1 MQRLAN
7 ERGFTL
13 IELMITLVIAMVI
26 LGGLLLNFTSQ
37 STQYKYQNKRGDAVQ
52 DLEFTLRFI
61 ARDIQG
67 ALISA
72 SSFEVTGAAVDPTSV
87 NFDGAAS
94 SPSAWL
100 SMNVWDNAVATAD
113 KQAVRCY
120 RYRGGTGTAST
131 RWKLYF
137 NRDKSTCSAT
147 VSLVGFDP
155 VLGESTGMRVT
166 HFRIFRDGAVGDG
179 RANYTGVPP
188 ALPAKVVKDAQDN
201 VYNVPAF
208 TVLIEIEIDAANK
221 GAATDVLG
229 MALAVGSKRR
239 IWRYIQV
246 YPNTVFD

>member
-1 MQRLAN
+1 MQRLVD

-13 IELMITLVIAMVI
+13 IEMMIAMVIAMVI

-37 STQYKYQNKRGDAVQ
+37 SAHYKYQNKRGDAVQ

-72 SSFEVTGAAVDPTSV
+72 SSFEVTGVAGDPTSV
-87 NFDGAAS
+87 KLDGSAS
-94 SPSAWL
+94 SSSTWL
-100 SMNVWDNAVATAD
+100 SMNVWDNAVVATD

-120 RYRGGTGTAST
+120 RYRGGTGTVST

-137 NRDKSTCSAT
+137 NRDKSTCSAAIALT
-147 VSLVGFDP
+147 GFAS

-179 RANYTGVPP
+179 RVNYKGVPP
-188 ALPAKVVKDAQDN
+188 ALPVKVVKDAQDN
-201 VYNVPAF
+201 IYNVPAF
-208 TVLIEIEIDAANK
+208 TVLLEIEIDAANK

-229 MALAVGSKRR
+229 AALPAGSKRR
-239 IWRYIQV
+239 IWRYIQA
-246 YPNTVFD
+246 YPNTVFN